1 MLREEGNGDVLLNRC
16 TVFVW
21 DDKKVLDMDDVD
33 GYTAIW
39 IYLMSMNC
47 THKDSWNGK
56 CCVKF
61 ILLHAQKIAKYQVER
76 AQGGESKTFFCS
88 KWYFHSFLHQSFQK
102 QTNKK
107 ECLLG
112 RQESA
117 ERNSDLFF

>member
-21 DDKKVLDMDDVD
+21 DDEKVLDMDDVD

-76 AQGGESKTFFCS
+76 ARGESPKLFSALSDTFIVFS
-88 KWYFHSFLHQSFQK
+88 INPSRNK
-102 QTNKK
+102 QTKK
-107 ECLLG
+107 NAYLEDKNH
-112 RQESA
+112 RKK
-117 ERNSDLFF
+117 